1 MLSGSNR
8 NDNQKILDS
17 LISDIKRP
25 LVLIARQAE
34 LGKTEEGHTPPLKAI
49 QETAEKTLKL
59 IDSYLLAAQSEYGQQ
74 LLPVKSF
81 AVGSVIY
88 NVAEE
93 IRLIAKKANVDVV
106 LDVNDALVM
115 ANPEGVKA
123 AIWCLSDMV
132 LTQTLAE
139 KSSGVMEI
147 NAKKSQGGIKVSV
160 LSKSMKV
167 KNSDL
172 DKTQEKLGRSHMAFS
187 SASSDSGVRLAIA
200 KLLGDSLGTSLKAV
214 RSKHTQGLGFNLSLS
229 RQLQLV

>member
-1 MLSGSNR
+1 M
-8 NDNQKILDS
+8 
-17 LISDIKRP
+17 KRP

-34 LGKTEEGHTPPLKAI
+34 LGKTTAEPPQLKSI

-59 IDSYLLAAQSEYGQQ
+59 IDSYLLMAQSEYGQQ

-93 IRLIAKKANVDVV
+93 IKPIAKKANVDIV

-132 LTQTLAE
+132 LAQTLAE
-139 KSSGVMEI
+139 KSSGVLEI
-147 NAKKSQGGIKVSV
+147 STKKSADDIRVSV
-160 LSKSMKV
+160 LSKSIKV

-172 DKTQEKLGRSHMAFS
+172 DKAGEKLGRSHMAFS
-187 SASSDSGVRLAIA
+187 SNSSDSGVRLAIA
-200 KLLGDSLGTSLKAV
+200 KLLGDSLGTNLRTV
-214 RSKHTQGLGFNLSLS
+214 RGKNTQGLGFNLILS

>member
-1 MLSGSNR
+1 MLGGPNR
-8 NDNQKILDS
+8 NDNQKILNS

-34 LGKTEEGHTPPLKAI
+34 LGQATQLKSI
-49 QETAEKTLKL
+49 QKTAERTLKL
-59 IDSYLLAAQSEYGQQ
+59 IDSYLLMAQSEYGQQ

-93 IRLIAKKANVDVV
+93 IRPIAKKANVDVV

-132 LTQTLAE
+132 LAQTLAE
-139 KSSGVMEI
+139 KSNGVIEI
-147 NAKKSQGGIKVSV
+147 NTRKSHGGIKVSV

-172 DKTQEKLGRSHMAFS
+172 DKTNEKLGKSHMAFS
-187 SASSDSGVRLAIA
+187 SASSDSGIRLAIA
-200 KLLGDSLGTSLKAV
+200 KLLSDSLGTSLKAA
-214 RSKHTQGLGFNLSLS
+214 RGKHTQGLGFNLGLS